1 MPAPLLQP
9 QPKRDIFFAM
19 RISREEK
26 AEIADVARQLN
37 MPMSHM
43 VRQLVMHAVQEH
55 KQSLAEGG
63 ADANNA

>member
-1 MPAPLLQP
+1 
-9 QPKRDIFFAM
+9 M

-55 KQSLAEGG
+55 KQSLANGG
-63 ADANNA
+63 ADATNA

>member
-19 RISREEK
+19 RISCEEK

-43 VRQLVMHAVQEH
+43 VRQLVMHAVQQH
-55 KQSLAEGG
+55 KQSLAERG
-63 ADANNA
+63 ADAIKT

>member
-19 RISREEK
+19 RISRAEK

-63 ADANNA
+63 ADATNT

>member
-1 MPAPLLQP
+1 MPSPLLQP

-19 RISREEK
+19 RISCEEK
-26 AEIADVARQLN
+26 AEIAEVARQLN

-63 ADANNA
+63 ADDTNS